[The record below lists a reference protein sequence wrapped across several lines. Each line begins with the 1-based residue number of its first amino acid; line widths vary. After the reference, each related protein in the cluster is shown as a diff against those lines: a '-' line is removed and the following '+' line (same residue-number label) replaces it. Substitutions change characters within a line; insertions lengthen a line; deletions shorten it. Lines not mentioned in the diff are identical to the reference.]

1 MANPNSTGPNSTVLL
16 GMSSLYSNE
25 ELCFGSIG
33 YCFFFF
39 FFFSSLFFFNTFS
52 FSGHLSFFIFHIF
65 ILHSHILLSATKLGE
80 TDIYK
85 NWSIYS

>member
-16 GMSSLYSNE
+16 GMSSLYNNE
-25 ELCFGSIG
+25 ELCFWKYG
-33 YCFFFF
+33 YHFFFP
-39 FFFSSLFFFNTFS
+39 FSSFFFNTFS
-52 FSGHLSFFIFHIF
+52 GHLSFLIFHIF